1 MQEVNVTGNKN
12 GVVNTTRA
20 MAGWLPDLSM
30 TGAARMV
37 GIGLILMFVFAIFA
51 EFVAF
56 SELIVK
62 GDEAAT
68 LANVEANTGL
78 LYVGMAAYVVVLVLD
93 LLVSW
98 ALYVVFR
105 PVNRDLALLMA
116 GLRLAYTVGMFVALA
131 AMALVHP
138 YLFVYVQVL
147 VYAFFITHILVL
159 GYLAYMSNYVHRFFG
174 AFLVVASFSYV
185 FLTYGEHALSQ
196 GLYEAFMPVFMIPAT
211 FAELS
216 LGLWLMARARRL
228 PGMIEGTAG
237 ASPA

>member
-1 MQEVNVTGNKN
+1 
-12 GVVNTTRA
+12 

-56 SELIVK
+56 SELIVPED
-62 GDEAAT
+62 GDASAA
-68 LANVEANTGL
+68 NIEANMGL
-78 LYVGMAAYVVVLVLD
+78 FAIGFAAYVVVLVLD

-116 GLRLAYTVGMFVALA
+116 GLRVVYTVGMFVALG

-138 YLFVYVQVL
+138 DWFIYGQVL
-147 VYAFFITHILVL
+147 VYVFFVTHLLVL
-159 GYLAYMSNYVHRFFG
+159 GYLAYVSGYVHRFFG
-174 AFLVVASFSYV
+174 ALLILASFSYV

-196 GLYEAFMPVFMIPAT
+196 GLYEAAMPVFMIPAV
-211 FAELS
+211 FGEIS
-216 LGLWLMARARRL
+216 LGLWLLVRAKRL
-228 PGMIEGTAG
+228 PELIERHTPSG
-237 ASPA
+237 AAAQA